1 MAIPIPIQS
10 YLRRNRASYD
20 VIVHTPA
27 YTAQEETAASHIR
40 GREWAKTVVC
50 FAGDEPILAVVPA
63 PSAVDLGRLRA
74 ITGEATLRLAREDE
88 FAGLYPDCEPGA
100 MPPFGPL
107 YGQRV
112 VVDASL
118 AENPT
123 VAFHAGT
130 HTDAVRMQYTDFD
143 RLVHPTVGRFARE
156 AA

>member
-10 YLRRNRASYD
+10 YLRRNEAPYD
-20 VIVHTPA
+20 VIVHAPA

-50 FAGDEPILAVVPA
+50 FAGHEPILVVVPA
-63 PSAVDLGRLRA
+63 PYAVDLEKLRA
-74 ITGEATLRLAREDE
+74 ITGEPNLRLAREDE

-118 AENPT
+118 TENPT

-130 HTDAVRMQYTDFD
+130 HTDAVRMQYSDFE
-143 RLVHPTVGRFARE
+143 RLVHPAVGHIARE